1 MLDDELDDE
10 LREELLPILFN
21 PVKLIQPIRV
31 DVESRASN
39 EDEKLLLFIIVSKS
53 NELIGSENVDSESK
67 FSLNISIKI

>member
-1 MLDDELDDE
+1 LLDDELDDE